1 VFAGAPFLV
10 MPWRSA
16 MIDPAPADHRGA
28 EAAILSLLAER
39 EAGKR
44 ICPSEAARRLD
55 PEAWRAAMPNIHA
68 AVRKLVSQGSVVV
81 TQKGAVVSTDGLEGP
96 YRIHRA

>member
-16 MIDPAPADHRGA
+16 MIDPAPAEDGSA

-39 EAGKR
+39 EAGKS

-55 PEAWRAAMPNIHA
+55 PETWRAAYAKHSRCSPKTGAPRQRNDHA
-68 AVRKLVSQGSVVV
+68 
-81 TQKGAVVSTDGLEGP
+81 EGDC
-96 YRIHRA
+96 RIDR

>member
-1 VFAGAPFLV
+1 MFAGAPFLV

-16 MIDPAPADHRGA
+16 MIDPAPAEDGSA

-39 EAGKR
+39 EAGKS

-55 PEAWRAAMPNIHA
+55 PETWRAAMPIIHA
-68 AVRKLVSQGSVVV
+68 TARKLVSQGSVAI
-81 TQKGAVVSTDGLEGP
+81 TQKGVVVSTDGLEGP